1 VSGSTAASSPRWKR
15 PRRVIGV
22 VLGVIG
28 GSIATYFVNKSL
40 ENDQFDRADAHIAA
54 VALRTVGKPRISR
67 EDHDLQLEY

>member
-1 VSGSTAASSPRWKR
+1 LRAPAIGLFVPNYR

-28 GSIATYFVNKSL
+28 GSIATYFANKSL

-54 VALRTVGKPRISR
+54 VALRTAGRSVTAVPRS
-67 EDHDLQLEY
+67 